1 MILFNRIFLQ
11 LETLIRKPVTES
23 SKNFFPLKHVMQCIS
38 ISKCISIS
46 ISKSVSISIAF
57 HCV

>member
-11 LETLIRKPVTES
+11 LETHIRKPVTES
-23 SKNFFPLKHVMQCIS
+23 SNFFPFKHVMQCIS